1 MFRVLDEAGK
11 VILILDESVKVL
23 LHDLSLIDVL
33 VLHECVKL

>member
-33 VLHECVKL
+33 VLH